1 MKMVP
6 KKNDLMVVTSNDFN
20 DLSLSSLTPRENKL
34 LHAICAKIK
43 NKDVTE
49 IVLSFVDIRKMIQDK
64 QNLSNQ
70 QLISKLR
77 GMNRKIM
84 TIGYSIVDETSITDF
99 VLFPTFRLD
108 LKKSELR
115 VALNREYTH
124 FLNDFTGNFTR
135 YELLEFTTLSS
146 KYSLLLLPLLMQW
159 KSVGIYRVSMED
171 FRHKMGISE
180 SESFGNITRRVINPA
195 INEINRVFTYL
206 NLSFER
212 IIGPKNKTLGLEFKF
227 KPIKSGSRLTF
238 DDAVNFR
245 VQSSEA
251 DTEVVFNNNFLNILN
266 ITKKLTKTEEKTLK
280 KWINDYHYGNDMID
294 ALANYVKVTYP
305 KEKHTIRYCD
315 AIINSWFLRGYKTPA
330 DVPELPKNLTSSDGD
345 YIIGDIAEQL
355 FFTFE

>member
-6 KKNDLMVVTSNDFN
+6 KKNELMVVTSNDFN
-20 DLSLSSLTPRENKL
+20 ELSLSSLTPRENKL

-49 IVLSFVDIRKMIQDK
+49 IVLSFTDIRKMIQDK

-84 TIGYSIVDETSITDF
+84 TLGYSIVDETSITDF

-146 KYSLLLLPLLMQW
+146 KYSLLLLPLIMQW
-159 KSVGIYRVSMED
+159 KSVGVYRVTMED
-171 FRHKMGISE
+171 FRHKMGISDR
-180 SESFGNITRRVINPA
+180 ESFGNITRRVINPA
-195 INEINRVFTYL
+195 VNEINRVFSYL
-206 NLSFER
+206 NLSFDR
-212 IIGPKNKTLGLEFKF
+212 IVGPKNKTLGLEFRF
-227 KPIKSGSRLTF
+227 KPIKNGSRLSF

-245 VQSSEA
+245 VRSGVP
-251 DTEVVFNNNFLNILN
+251 DIDIHNNFLNILN

-280 KWINDYHYGNDMID
+280 KWREDYHYGDDMMD
-294 ALANYVKVTYP
+294 ALANYVKSTYP

-315 AIINSWFLRGYKTPA
+315 AIIGSWFLRGYKVPE
-330 DVPELPKNLTSSDGD
+330 DVPELPKNLQPAEKD